1 METIKI
7 GSQNLTKD

>member
-7 GSQNLTKD
+7 TY